1 MTAALGMFSPTEGA
15 LPSPL
20 DFVVEALA
28 EAGALAERD
37 DARAVALLPAQLAA
51 EIEVPEE
58 CALALYPD
66 RDGDVACGLGSTLIE
81 RLIARAR
88 GRPVSTSVRL
98 AADPPRPA
106 HVRAA
111 ADRFVLRNGLCEPG
125 QVSTGTAVYVAAS
138 VAYGVEADDRREGL
152 VRVVVN
158 AHDGGEPDAAV
169 GAHLDLAWPSALV
182 LPSTVSLSTDGRA
195 ADWIAL
201 RAEQA
206 VRVAVQP
213 LLGEVERRH
222 ARDHDRIVSYF
233 ADLIAEA
240 RAPRRRADP
249 KAVEAKVAHLVA
261 ERNAKLEALPGR
273 FAAKVTC
280 SVAALVSAEVP
291 AALVSLRLRRR
302 KEARDIV
309 VRLPAGASSLDRLTC
324 EACGAATARPAA
336 CDDRMHLLCEACAP
350 NAQGRIACPACA
362 KRR

>member
-1 MTAALGMFSPTEGA
+1 MSAALGTASPAGGA

-28 EAGALAERD
+28 EAGALAEREG
-37 DARAVALLPAQLAA
+37 ARAVALLPPGLAA
-51 EIEVPEE
+51 ALEIPEE
-58 CALALYPD
+58 CSLALYPD
-66 RDGDVACGLGSTLIE
+66 RDREVACGLGSTLLE
-81 RLIARAR
+81 RLIARSR
-88 GRPVSTSVRL
+88 GRPVSTAVRL

-125 QVSTGTAVYVAAS
+125 QISVGTAVYVAAT

-152 VRVVVN
+152 VRVMVN

-182 LPSTVSLSTDGRA
+182 LPSAAPLAADARA
-195 ADWIAL
+195 AEWIAL

-206 VRVAVQP
+206 VRSAVQP

-222 ARDHDRIVSYF
+222 ARDHDRIVAYF
-233 ADLIAEA
+233 ADLTAEA
-240 RAPRRRADP
+240 RTPRRRADP
-249 KAVEAKVAHLVA
+249 KAVEAKIAHLVA
-261 ERNAKLEALPGR
+261 ERNAKLAALPAR
-273 FAAKVTC
+273 FAARVTC

-302 KEARDIV
+302 KEARDLV

-324 EACGAATARPAA
+324 EACGAATSRPAA

-362 KRR
+362 RRR

>member
-1 MTAALGMFSPTEGA
+1 MIAAPGAASPAEGA
-15 LPSPL
+15 LPSPV

-28 EAGALAERD
+28 EAGALAEREG
-37 DARAVALLPAQLAA
+37 ARAVALLPPPLAA
-51 EIEVPEE
+51 ELEVPEE

-66 RDGDVACGLGSTLIE
+66 RDGDVACGLGSTLLE

-106 HVRAA
+106 QVRAA

-125 QVSTGTAVYVAAS
+125 QISVGTAVYVAAS

-152 VRVVVN
+152 LRVVVN

-169 GAHLDLAWPSALV
+169 CAHLDLAWPSALV
-182 LPSTVSLSTDGRA
+182 RPSAAPRLADGRV

-201 RAEQA
+201 RAERA
-206 VRVAVQP
+206 VRAAVQP

-249 KAVEAKVAHLVA
+249 AAVEAKVAHLVA
-261 ERNAKLEALPGR
+261 ERDAKLEALPGR
-273 FAAKVTC
+273 FAARVTC

-291 AALVSLRLRRR
+291 AALVTLRLRRR
-302 KEARDIV
+302 KEARDLV

-362 KRR
+362 RRR

>member
-1 MTAALGMFSPTEGA
+1 MSAARGAISPGLGA

-20 DFVVEALA
+20 EFVVEALA
-28 EAGALAERD
+28 EGGALAEREE
-37 DARAVALLPAQLAA
+37 ARAVALLPPRLAA
-51 EIEVPEE
+51 ELEVSEE

-66 RDGDVACGLGSTLIE
+66 RDGDVACGLGSTLLE

-88 GRPVSTSVRL
+88 VRPVSTSVRL
-98 AADPPRPA
+98 AVDPPRTA
-106 HVRAA
+106 HARAA

-125 QVSTGTAVYVAAS
+125 QISTGTAAYVAAS
-138 VAYGVEADDRREGL
+138 VAYSVEADDRREGL
-152 VRVVVN
+152 VRVIVS

-169 GAHLDLAWPSALV
+169 AAHMDLAWPSALV
-182 LPSTVSLSTDGRA
+182 LPSAAPLSADGRA

-206 VRVAVQP
+206 VRAAVQP

-222 ARDHDRIVSYF
+222 ARDHERIVSYF

-261 ERNAKLEALPGR
+261 ERDVKLEALPGR

-291 AALVSLRLRRR
+291 AALVNVRLRRR
-302 KEARDIV
+302 KEARDLV

>member
-1 MTAALGMFSPTEGA
+1 MSAAQGTLSPAPGA

-28 EAGALAERD
+28 EAGALAEMG
-37 DARAVALLPAQLAA
+37 DARAEALLPPRLAA
-51 EIEVPEE
+51 ELEVPEE

-66 RDGDVACGLGSTLIE
+66 REGDIACGLGSTLLE

-88 GRPVSTSVRL
+88 GRPVFTAVRL
-98 AADPPRPA
+98 ALEPPRPA
-106 HVRAA
+106 HVKAA

-125 QVSTGTAVYVAAS
+125 QISMGTAAYIAAS
-138 VAYGVEADDRREGL
+138 VAYVVEADDRREGL

-169 GAHLDLAWPSALV
+169 SAHLDLAWPSPLV
-182 LPSTVSLSTDGRA
+182 SPSAAPPSADDRA
-195 ADWIAL
+195 ADWIAI

-206 VRVAVQP
+206 VRAAVQP

-222 ARDHDRIVSYF
+222 ARDHERIVSYF

-249 KAVEAKVAHLVA
+249 KAVEAKVAHLIA
-261 ERNAKLEALPGR
+261 ERDAKLEALPGR

-291 AALVSLRLRRR
+291 AALVNLRLRRR
-302 KEARDIV
+302 KEARDVV
-309 VRLPAGASSLDRLTC
+309 VRLPAGASILDRLTC
-324 EACGAATARPAA
+324 ESCGAATAKPAA

-350 NAQGRIACPACA
+350 NAQGRLACPACA